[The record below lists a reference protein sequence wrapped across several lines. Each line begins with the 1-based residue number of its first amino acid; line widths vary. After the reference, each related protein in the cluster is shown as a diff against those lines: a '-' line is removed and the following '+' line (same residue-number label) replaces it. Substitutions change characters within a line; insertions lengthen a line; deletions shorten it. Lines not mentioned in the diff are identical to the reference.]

1 MSIGSVCWM
10 IFYQNTRLWAALA
23 STSFSFAASMVIA
36 LLAAWR
42 QRQTR
47 MLPIPVEAIL
57 IQS

>member
-1 MSIGSVCWM
+1 M